1 MISFK
6 GELKDYLKT
15 IENEFILTIKA
26 NDKEIPI
33 EELNSLKIAKNGL
46 KIDICKWT
54 NKRSLDSNAYLWVL
68 LDKIADKVN
77 STKYHIYKQFV
88 KDVGVFDIVP
98 IKDEAMDRFI
108 RSWQKKG
115 IGWVCENLGKS
126 KIQGYTNIIAYY
138 GTSEYNPNEMARIL
152 NEVVLQA
159 KELGIQ
165 TLDELELKK
174 MAEDWEKMYENQTTP
189 KSN

>member
-6 GELKDYLKT
+6 GELKDYIKT

-77 STKYHIYKQFV
+77 STKYHIYKQFI

-98 IKDEAMDRFI
+98 IKDEAIDRFI

-115 IGWVCENLGKS
+115 IGWVCESLGKS

-138 GTSEYNPNEMARIL
+138 GTSEYNPNEMSRIL

-174 MAEDWEKMYENQTTP
+174 MAEEWENMYENQTTP